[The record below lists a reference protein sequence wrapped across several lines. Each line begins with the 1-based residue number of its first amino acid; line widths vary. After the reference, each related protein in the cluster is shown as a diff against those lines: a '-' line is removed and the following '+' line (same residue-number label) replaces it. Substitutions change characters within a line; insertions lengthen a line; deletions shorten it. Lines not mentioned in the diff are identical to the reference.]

1 MGEITF
7 SGLASGMDT
16 SQWVEAL
23 VAIKQKSVTTLQN
36 KQTNIT
42 SNKTV
47 LDALKSN
54 MTALRTSIEKLTDA
68 KLGGSFDLFSKNTVT
83 SSNESVVTATANENA
98 ARQSLDVVVKQLASS
113 TVATSTYDSKV
124 NENTEFSKL
133 SSGNAKAGSLSL
145 YVDGEKKEITVEE
158 KDTVGDILDK
168 IVEAGGTTR
177 TGGNPWDGYKYTDNI
192 SAEIKDGKISI
203 TAKNG
208 KEIVLGSTT
217 DESNFTSVMGLVRD
231 SSTGN
236 YASSTSVSAVG
247 TSDKIV
253 DVFGNDAKGTFTIG
267 NQEFTV
273 DENTTFKS
281 LINTINSKTDAG
293 VNASWDSTNGTLVLK
308 AKTEGAFNINIEAG
322 TSNLTNDLG
331 FTSTTTDRWGYP
343 QKDSD
348 GKYISKVVQSTQTL
362 GDYAKFTVNGNEMTS
377 SSNTVTSDISGIDGL
392 TLKLNAVSKA
402 NENGEIESSNISV
415 SQDSQGVLDAVKSFI
430 EAYNKSIST
439 IDEKTAYGEALYGET
454 SLTSIRN
461 NLRKTATAE
470 ASDTSLKILA
480 NIGITTGKAGNSTD
494 TSGVNK
500 LQIDEKKFLEALQND
515 PEGVKELLLGD
526 NKGNDNSGGVLNKLE
541 KITEDSLAST
551 TGYFDAKSKSY
562 DRQISNLKTSIS
574 NAQLKVD
581 SYKAR
586 LEKQFQNMESIISS
600 IQQSYSQLSI

>member
-16 SQWVEAL
+16 SEWVEAL

-36 KQTNIT
+36 KQSTIT
-42 SNKTV
+42 STKTV

-54 MTALRTSIEKLTDA
+54 MTALRSSIEKLTDA
-68 KLGGSFDLFSKNTVT
+68 KLGGSFDLFSKNSVT
-83 SSNESVVTATANENA
+83 SSNEGVVTATANENA
-98 ARQSLDVVVKQLASS
+98 ARQSLDIVVKQLASS

-124 NENTEFSKL
+124 NADTEFSKL

-145 YVDGEKKEITVEE
+145 YVDGEKKDITVEE
-158 KDTVGDILDK
+158 TDTVGDILDK
-168 IVEAGGTTR
+168 IVAAGGQTN
-177 TGGNPWDGYKYTDNI
+177 TGSTYTDNI
-192 SAEIKDGKISI
+192 TAEIINGKISI
-203 TAKNG
+203 TGNNG
-208 KEIVLGSTT
+208 KEFVLGSTT
-217 DESNFTSVMGLVRD
+217 DESNFTSVLGLTRD
-231 SSTGN
+231 SSGN
-236 YASSTSVSAVG
+236 YSSSNSVSAIG

-253 DVFGNDAKGTFTIG
+253 DVFGADAKGTFTIG
-267 NQEFTV
+267 NAEFTV

-281 LINTINSKTDAG
+281 LINNINSKTDAG

-331 FTSTTTDRWGYP
+331 FTSATYDYLGNA
-343 QKDSD
+343 QKDAD
-348 GKYISKVVQSTQTL
+348 GNYISKVVQSTQTL
-362 GDYAKFTVNGNEMTS
+362 GDYAKFTVNGNEMIS

-392 TLKLNAVSKA
+392 TLKLNAVSKT
-402 NENGEIESSNISV
+402 NDNGELESSNISV
-415 SQDSQGVLDAVKSFI
+415 SQDTQGVLDAVKSFI
-430 EAYNKSIST
+430 EAYNKTIST
-439 IDEKTAYGEALYGET
+439 IDEKTTYGEALYGET

-461 NLRKTATAE
+461 NLRRTATAE
-470 ASDTSLKILA
+470 TTGSDLKILA

-500 LQIDEKKFLEALQND
+500 LQIDENKFLEALQND
-515 PEGVKELLLGD
+515 PDGVKELLLGD
-526 NKGNDNSGGVLNKLE
+526 NKGNADSGGVLNKLE
-541 KITEDSLAST
+541 KITEDSLATT
-551 TGYFDAKSKSY
+551 TGYFDAKTKSY
-562 DRQISNLKTSIS
+562 DRQLSSLKTSIS

-600 IQQSYSQLSI
+600 IQNSYSQLSI

>member
-42 SNKTV
+42 STKTV
-47 LDALKSN
+47 LDSLKSN
-54 MTALRTSIEKLTDA
+54 MSALRSSIEKLTDA

-113 TVATSTYDSKV
+113 TFATSTYDSKV

-133 SSGNAKAGSLSL
+133 SSGNAKSGSLSL

-158 KDTVGDILDK
+158 TDTVGDILDK
-168 IVEAGGTTR
+168 IVAAGGP
-177 TGGNPWDGYKYTDNI
+177 GNPWNGDQYSDNI
-192 SAEIKDGKISI
+192 SAKVKDGKISI
-203 TAKNG
+203 TANNG

-231 SSTGN
+231 SNTGN
-236 YASSTSVSAVG
+236 YASSTSISAVG

-331 FTSTTTDRWGYP
+331 FTSVTTDRRGNV

-392 TLKLNAVSKA
+392 TLKLNAVSKT
-402 NENGEIESSNISV
+402 NDNGEVESSNISV

-470 ASDTSLKILA
+470 ASGTSLKILA

-515 PEGVKELLLGD
+515 PEGVKGLLLGD

>member
-42 SNKTV
+42 STKTV

-54 MTALRTSIEKLTDA
+54 MTALRSSIEKLTDA

-113 TVATSTYDSKV
+113 TVATSTYDSKI

-133 SSGNAKAGSLSL
+133 SSGNAKSGSLSL

-158 KDTVGDILDK
+158 TDTVGDILDK
-168 IVEAGGTTR
+168 IVDAGGQTR
-177 TGGNPWDGYKYTDNI
+177 TGNPWNGYQYSDNI

-203 TAKNG
+203 TANNG

-253 DVFGNDAKGTFTIG
+253 DVFGKDAKGTFTIG

-281 LINTINSKTDAG
+281 LINNINSKTDAG

-322 TSNLTNDLG
+322 SSNLTNDLG
-331 FTSTTTDRWGYP
+331 FTSATTDRLGNV
-343 QKDSD
+343 QKDAY
-348 GKYISKVVQSTQTL
+348 GNYISKVVQSTQTL

-392 TLKLNAVSKA
+392 TLKLNAVSKP
-402 NENGEIESSNISV
+402 NENGEVESSNISV

-430 EAYNKSIST
+430 ESYNKTIST
-439 IDEKTAYGEALYGET
+439 IDEKTAYGESLYGET

-551 TGYFDAKSKSY
+551 TGYFDAKTKSY
-562 DRQISNLKTSIS
+562 DRQLSNLKTSIS

-586 LEKQFQNMESIISS
+586 LEKQFKNMESIISS
-600 IQQSYSQLSI
+600 IQNSYSQLSI

>member
-16 SQWVEAL
+16 SEWVEAL

-36 KQTNIT
+36 KQSTIT
-42 SNKTV
+42 STKTV

-54 MTALRTSIEKLTDA
+54 MTALRSSIEKLTDA
-68 KLGGSFDLFSKNTVT
+68 KLGGSFDLFSKNSVT
-83 SSNESVVTATANENA
+83 SSNEGVVTATANENA
-98 ARQSLDVVVKQLASS
+98 ARQSLDIVVKQLASS

-124 NENTEFSKL
+124 NADTEFSKL

-145 YVDGEKKEITVEE
+145 YVDGEKKDITVEE
-158 KDTVGDILDK
+158 TDTVGDILDK
-168 IVEAGGTTR
+168 IVAAGGQTN
-177 TGGNPWDGYKYTDNI
+177 TGSTYTDNI
-192 SAEIKDGKISI
+192 TAEIINGKISI
-203 TAKNG
+203 TGNNG
-208 KEIVLGSTT
+208 KEFVLGSTT
-217 DESNFTSVMGLVRD
+217 DESNFTSVLGLTRD
-231 SSTGN
+231 SSGN
-236 YASSTSVSAVG
+236 YSSSNSVSAIG

-253 DVFGNDAKGTFTIG
+253 DVFGADAKGTFTIG
-267 NQEFTV
+267 NAEFTV

-281 LINTINSKTDAG
+281 LINNINSKTDAG

-331 FTSTTTDRWGYP
+331 FTSATYDYWGNA
-343 QKDSD
+343 QKDAD
-348 GKYISKVVQSTQTL
+348 GNYISKVVQSTQTL
-362 GDYAKFTVNGNEMTS
+362 GDYAKFTVNGNEMIS

-392 TLKLNAVSKA
+392 TLKLNAVSKT
-402 NENGEIESSNISV
+402 NDNGELESSNISV
-415 SQDSQGVLDAVKSFI
+415 SQDTQGVLDAVKSFI
-430 EAYNKSIST
+430 EAYNKTIST
-439 IDEKTAYGEALYGET
+439 IDEKTTYGEALYGET

-461 NLRKTATAE
+461 NLRRTATAE
-470 ASDTSLKILA
+470 TTGSDLKILA

-500 LQIDEKKFLEALQND
+500 LQIDENKFLEALQND
-515 PEGVKELLLGD
+515 PDGVKELLLGD
-526 NKGNDNSGGVLNKLE
+526 NKGNADSGGVLNKLE
-541 KITEDSLAST
+541 KITEDSLATT
-551 TGYFDAKSKSY
+551 TGYFDARTKSY
-562 DRQISNLKTSIS
+562 DRQLSSLKTSIS

-600 IQQSYSQLSI
+600 IQNSYSQLSI